1 MNKRLFAVSTT
12 NSNRGAGKPF
22 PGAIPTEGGPEEYEV
37 QMEVTNEP
45 HCLEDDAEEQPVKS
59 QRPTVTRRAL
69 GVSSAGFR
77 APRSPPAKKKRPV
90 PTEGGYAEDQI
101 EATLEPHC
109 LEDDAEEHHVKSQRP
124 TEVRRALGVSSAG
137 FRAPRSPP
145 AKKKRPVLTDA
156 VRGPRHSPPLKDIG
170 LGRADYSGRSVC
182 SVEELTALEQRVKA
196 LEDNAQ
202 RHGEKLVRLYGMMD
216 GLVEDVCGSVRRT
229 TDELS
234 VTVLRAVD
242 EISDDVT
249 YALRCIYH
257 ELREDEEE

>member
-90 PTEGGYAEDQI
+90 P
-101 EATLEPHC
+101 
-109 LEDDAEEHHVKSQRP
+109 
-124 TEVRRALGVSSAG
+124 
-137 FRAPRSPP
+137 
-145 AKKKRPVLTDA
+145 TDA